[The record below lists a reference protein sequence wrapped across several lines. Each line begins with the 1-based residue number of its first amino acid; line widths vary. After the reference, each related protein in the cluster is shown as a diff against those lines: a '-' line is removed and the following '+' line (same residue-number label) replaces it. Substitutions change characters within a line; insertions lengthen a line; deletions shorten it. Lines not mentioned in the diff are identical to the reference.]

1 MKRICAAIALAAA
14 LLTIGPAAGAQ
25 KFIPAPVEISKSTV
39 DIEGRTFY
47 VHTVEARQ
55 TLYSICKAYSADL
68 DEVKEINAERLTGG
82 LKTGSLLLIPVKEKA
97 AESKAEPKSVAAAPA
112 KPVNQVKETKET
124 SQQDVKYIY
133 HRVKWYDSLLMLS
146 LKYKVSQEDIVEL
159 NNLDSKTL
167 VVGQILK
174 IPVKGDVDADV
185 IDDNTMVEVPE
196 DEILE
201 EEEDVE
207 KDVTIVD
214 QDESEMD
221 WNWKPVYVPFN
232 GTANIALIIPIGSKT
247 SSPSG
252 NFLDFYGGVLMA
264 IEDARKDG
272 TNVNL
277 KVIDMTDFSSAEQ
290 LIQESHLENF
300 DFLIGNF
307 SLENIETPAHW
318 CDVHHIPLISPLDQ
332 KVEAATYNHPYLIN
346 VQLASSTQAMRMAE
360 SIGYRKGKDN
370 VVVLCE
376 SGENQSKFHS
386 EIIASLDSLGIPYTI
401 ARTSSGH
408 ILENLRNTLLQGKR
422 NHVIVT
428 TEKESLAG
436 DAVRTLGNLARGGN
450 YDIVGYA
457 SHKIRKF
464 ESIETDSYQKMNA
477 HFSMGHYVDYSDEDV
492 REFVRR
498 YRALYNADPGNFGFQ
513 GYDVGTYFIRAL
525 KRFGNDMINGIGR
538 YYGEGMQLNFSFD
551 RRNDTGGMFN
561 EATKNLVY

>member
-1 MKRICAAIALAAA
+1 MKRICASIAIATA

-25 KFIPAPVEISKSTV
+25 KFTPAPVEISKSTV
-39 DIEGRTFY
+39 DLDGRTYY
-47 VHTVEARQ
+47 VHTVEAKQ

-68 DEVKEINAERLTGG
+68 DEVKVLNSERLAGG
-82 LKTGSLLLIPVKEKA
+82 LKTGSLLLIPADNKDPKGKEESGTVA
-97 AESKAEPKSVAAAPA
+97 AEPA
-112 KPVNQVKETKET
+112 KQVKEAPAE
-124 SQQDVKYIY
+124 QPRQEVKYIY

-146 LKYKVSQEDIVEL
+146 LKYKVSQEDIIEL

-167 VVGQILK
+167 IVGQTLK
-174 IPVKGDVDADV
+174 IPVRGDDDSDI

-196 DEILE
+196 DGDF
-201 EEEDVE
+201 EEDE
-207 KDVTIVD
+207 DDGKELTIID
-214 QDESEMD
+214 QEEPEQD
-221 WNWKPVYVPFN
+221 WNWKPVFVPFN

-290 LIQESHLENF
+290 LIQESRLDDF

-307 SLENIETPAHW
+307 SMENIEIPAHW

-346 VQLASSTQAMRMAE
+346 VQLASYTQTMRMAE
-360 SIGYRKGKDN
+360 SIGFRPARDN

-376 SGENQSKFHS
+376 SGEHQTRFHS
-386 EIIASLDSLGIPYTI
+386 DIIASLDSLGIPYTI
-401 ARTSSGH
+401 AKTSSGH
-408 ILENLRNTLLQGKR
+408 ILESLHKAMVSGKR
-422 NHVIVT
+422 NHVIIT
-428 TEKESLAG
+428 SEKESLAG
-436 DAVRTLGNLARGGN
+436 DAVRVLGNLSRAGT
-450 YDIVGYA
+450 YEIAGYA
-457 SHKIRKF
+457 SHKIRKY
-464 ESIETDSYQKMNA
+464 ESIEADSYHKANT
-477 HFSMGHYVDYSDEDV
+477 HFSMGHYVDYDDEGV

-513 GYDVGTYFIRAL
+513 GYDVGIYFIKAL
-525 KRFGNDMINGIGR
+525 KRYGNDMINGISR
-538 YYGEGMQLNFSFD
+538 FNQEGMQLNFRFD
-551 RRNDTGGMFN
+551 RRNDSGGMFN
-561 EATKNLVY
+561 EATKDLVY

>member
-1 MKRICAAIALAAA
+1 MKRICAAIVLAAA
-14 LLTIGPAAGAQ
+14 LLTLGPKAGAQ

-39 DIEGRTFY
+39 DIEGRTYY

-55 TLYSICKAYSADL
+55 TLYSICKAYSADIE
-68 DEVKEINAERLTGG
+68 EVKIINADRLSGG
-82 LKTGSLLLIPVKEKA
+82 LKTGSLLLIPAEKKA
-97 AESKAEPKSVAAAPA
+97 AESKAEPKTVAAEPT
-112 KPVNQVKETKET
+112 KQVKEAPAEQT
-124 SQQDVKYIY
+124 QQEVKYIY

-146 LKYKVSQEDIVEL
+146 LKYKVSQEDIIEL

-174 IPVKGDVDADV
+174 IPVKGDVDSDV

-196 DEILE
+196 EGDFDED
-201 EEEDVE
+201 EDDGKE
-207 KDVTIVD
+207 ITIID
-214 QDESEMD
+214 QEESEDD

-232 GTANIALIIPIGSKT
+232 GTANVALILPIGSKT

-307 SLENIETPAHW
+307 SMENIETPSRW
-318 CDVHHIPLISPLDQ
+318 CDLHHIPLISPLDQ

-346 VQLASSTQAMRMAE
+346 VQLASSTQTMRMAE
-360 SIGYRKGKDN
+360 SIGFRPGRDN

-386 EIIASLDSLGIPYTI
+386 EIIASLDSLGIPYSI
-401 ARTSSGH
+401 AKTSSGH
-408 ILENLRNTLLQGKR
+408 ILESLRKSLATGKR

-428 TEKESLAG
+428 SERESLAG
-436 DAVRTLGNLARGGN
+436 DAIRTIGNLSRSDS

-464 ESIETDSYQKMNA
+464 ESIEADTYHKANA
-477 HFSMGHYVDYSDEDV
+477 HFSMGHYVDYNDEGV

-513 GYDVGTYFIRAL
+513 GYDVGVYFINAL
-525 KRFGNDMINGIGR
+525 KRYGNDMINGIGR
-538 YYGEGMQLNFSFD
+538 YSHEGMQLNFRFD
-551 RRNDTGGMFN
+551 RRNDSGGMFN